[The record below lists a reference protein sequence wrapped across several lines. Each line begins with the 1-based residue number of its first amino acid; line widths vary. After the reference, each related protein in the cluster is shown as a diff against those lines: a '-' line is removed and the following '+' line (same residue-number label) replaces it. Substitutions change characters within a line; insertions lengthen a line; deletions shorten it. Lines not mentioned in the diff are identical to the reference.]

1 MGIIKKR
8 GGNRMEEDAPRNTYL
23 TKDEHWLAISASSNQ
38 TFKRLVQAIK
48 RPELA
53 EDTRFRNN
61 PDRVKNVEE
70 LDKIIGDWIAS
81 KSLKEKEEIF
91 KYYDVVAGPVYDI
104 EDIFKDIQIKAREN
118 IVSIKD
124 SNLNEAKVQSV
135 VPRFSKNPGKV
146 NHLGLKRGEHN
157 EEVYHNTLGLSIEE
171 IESLKQKK
179 II

>member
-1 MGIIKKR
+1 IMSAVYDRNRDDGKGQIIDLSLYESMMRLVDPLIIGYDQMGIIKKR

-81 KSLKEKEEIF
+81 KSLKEIEEIF

-104 EDIFKDIQIKAREN
+104 EDIFKDIQIKA
-118 IVSIKD
+118 
-124 SNLNEAKVQSV
+124 
-135 VPRFSKNPGKV
+135 
-146 NHLGLKRGEHN
+146 
-157 EEVYHNTLGLSIEE
+157 
-171 IESLKQKK
+171 
-179 II
+179 